1 MKLIDKINQFRRI
14 NDPKR
19 EIVGPDGY
27 YIIGVRAGDLN
38 RVAKENAK
46 TTSFEEL
53 SELIASPVF
62 DYRELALKIM
72 VEKMAKATDAEQ
84 NQLYDFYRL
93 NQRFINS
100 WALVD
105 IAAHYVVG
113 RYLYNQLN
121 YQPLFEMVRSNA
133 LWTKR
138 IAIVSTWWLIRKGEL
153 EIPLEIIALA
163 LNDSRDLIHKA
174 MGWMLREVGKRNMDL
189 LNTFIKE
196 HYQELPRTTLRY
208 AIERHDEV
216 YRQAI
221 LKGIL

>member
-1 MKLIDKINQFRRI
+1 MKLIDQINQFRRI

-19 EIVGPDGY
+19 EIVGPEGY
-27 YIIGVRAGDLN
+27 YLIGVRADDLN
-38 RVAKENAK
+38 RVAKTNAK
-46 TTSFEEL
+46 TTTLSEL

-72 VEKMAKATDAEQ
+72 VEKMAKANDDEQ
-84 NQLYDFYRL
+84 KQLYDFYRL

-100 WALVD
+100 WGLVD

-113 RYLYNQLN
+113 RYLYNQKN
-121 YQPLFEMVRSNA
+121 YQPLFEMVHSDD

-138 IAIVSTWWLIRKGEL
+138 ISIVSTWWLIRKGEL
-153 EIPLEIIALA
+153 HIPLQIIELA

-174 MGWMLREVGKRNMDL
+174 MGWMLREVGKRNLDL

-196 HYQELPRTTLRY
+196 HYHQLPRTTLRY
-208 AIERHDEV
+208 AIERHDEIV
-216 YRQAI
+216 RQAI